1 VAAASG
7 PAEGSYAG
15 RRGLAAGHDR
25 EERGPGVVA
34 RRWRDGGVAEQEA
47 TGRDG
52 EGRGPGGMAAR
63 RCGGVTAR
71 CEARWADGSVRRGSE
86 WRRAP
91 GPHVGAR
98 SYFLRP
104 RKDITCQSN

>member
-25 EERGPGVVA
+25 EEREPGVVA

-63 RCGGVTAR
+63 RCGGVTAS
-71 CEARWADGSVRRGSE
+71 ARQGGRM
-86 WRRAP
+86 
-91 GPHVGAR
+91 GA
-98 SYFLRP
+98 
-104 RKDITCQSN
+104 